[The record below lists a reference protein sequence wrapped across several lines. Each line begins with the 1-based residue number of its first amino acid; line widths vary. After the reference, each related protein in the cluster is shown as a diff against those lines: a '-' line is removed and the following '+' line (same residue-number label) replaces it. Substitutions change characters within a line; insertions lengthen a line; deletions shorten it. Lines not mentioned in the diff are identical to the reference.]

1 MTSEEEI
8 KIDELWDKYYDLQ
21 DEINKY
27 ERWIENT
34 EDELN
39 AVKEELRSLGEPV

>member
-1 MTSEEEI
+1 MTNEEI
-8 KIDELWDKYYDLQ
+8 KIEEFWDRYYDLQ

-34 EDELN
+34 EADLN
-39 AVKEELRSLGEPV
+39 AVKEELRNLGEPV